1 MDNNDI
7 KEGEESDN
15 VSIHSIVSDQVE
27 FDSDNESPSDQVGQV
42 DKIIMNH
49 VIKTIIDPGRGVDK
63 PSKFDFVEIKY
74 SAYIKN
80 VTNNLPEKKIY

>member
-1 MDNNDI
+1 MLMVDNDI

-27 FDSDNESPSDQVGQV
+27 FDSDNESPQDQVGQV

-49 VIKTIIDPGRGVDK
+49 VIII
-63 PSKFDFVEIKY
+63 
-74 SAYIKN
+74 
-80 VTNNLPEKKIY
+80 